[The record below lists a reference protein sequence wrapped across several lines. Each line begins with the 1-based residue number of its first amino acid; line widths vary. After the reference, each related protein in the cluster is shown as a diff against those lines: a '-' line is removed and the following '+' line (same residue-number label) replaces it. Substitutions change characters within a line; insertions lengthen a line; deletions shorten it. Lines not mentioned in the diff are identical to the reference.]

1 MKRSIQLTTPAFV
14 FSAFLATSAFAAGDL
29 TKDQVKAK
37 LDAAGYTNVSG
48 IHKEKNHFDAKAMKD
63 GKEVMLDVDAKTGSI
78 TPESAEAEARE
89 HKDKKY

>member
-1 MKRSIQLTTPAFV
+1 MKRSIQFMGPALV
-14 FSAFLATSAFAAGDL
+14 FSALLATSALAADL

-37 LDAAGYTNVSG
+37 LEAAGYTNVSG

-63 GKEVMLDVDAKTGSI
+63 GKEVMLDVDAKSGAI
-78 TPESAEAEARE
+78 TPESEEAEARE